1 MNKHFMLLAALM
13 MSGSGA
19 MANDFHPDF
28 PLLDKNGAPVIE
40 SGNALSTMV
49 TCGECHDTV
58 FITESS
64 DHADAGEQQLG
75 SSGLRHEWQAGPGYY
90 GGWNP
95 LSYDSAFGNTGEIDS
110 DAWLKRFGARH
121 VGGGPVSDRV
131 EMACLLCHSDL
142 TNQAERE
149 LALQQ
154 GDFDWAN
161 SAPLSQ
167 REILHRTHEG
177 WQWNPDMFQPDG
189 SLNPGVLDIRKP
201 RDENCAQCHG
211 QVDNSIDEPLTITAD
226 LSGRSMTERTG
237 QIVSPQ
243 KLLNSGLNLAN
254 KESLNHAFDVHS
266 DRVVGCIN
274 CHYSLNNPVYFQ
286 QREESRPV
294 HLDFDP
300 RRLTSADYL
309 ERPLHQFAKGKSIL
323 GLAAA
328 GSENSLR
335 RCESCHDASNVHD
348 WLPYKERHFNSLA
361 CESCHIPTLY
371 GPALQSL
378 DWTLVDRNGQPQRQ
392 YRDIEGD
399 PSTAESL
406 VHGYRPVMLARENV
420 GGKRKLAPFNLV
432 TSWYWLT
439 GEPARPV
446 SREELISALYQGDE
460 LHPDLLAALDGE
472 SEDRPGNARR
482 RLDTPER
489 AEAVRR
495 RLEAS
500 GLTSVQ
506 LVSEITPFSINHNV
520 VNGEW
525 ATRDCS
531 ACHGEGS
538 VLAAAFTLSDYQP
551 GGLAPSDG
559 HYPEVKLD
567 GGIET
572 GKGGSALYLPYAGA
586 SGFYIIGLDNVTWID
601 LLGLMMLFGVS
612 LGVTGHALAR
622 YYFKRK
628 RAKLHPV
635 RSRASRR
642 VYMYDSYERL
652 WHWLQASAILLLLA
666 TGLIIHKPHIFG
678 MFSFAYVVQVH
689 NVLGFIL
696 LINAAL
702 ALFYNL
708 ASGEIRQ
715 YLPEPKG
722 FVARSMA
729 QAMYY
734 SRGIFAG
741 EPHPLEKTKENK
753 LNPLQ
758 KVTYLAILN
767 ILLPAQVITGVLI
780 WGLQEW
786 PDVAIAFGGLPVLAP
801 IHTLVAWAFSAFIV
815 MHVYLTTAAGET
827 PGAGIK
833 SMVSGWE
840 DVGEHAPATANGTSE
855 NKESSHD

>member
-1 MNKHFMLLAALM
+1 MNKRFILLAVLM
-13 MSGSGA
+13 MSGSSA

-58 FITESS
+58 FIAESS

-95 LSYDSAFGNTGEIDS
+95 LSYDSAFGEQGEIDS
-110 DAWLKRFGARH
+110 AAWLKLFGARH
-121 VGGGPVSDRV
+121 IGGGPVSDRV
-131 EMACLLCHSDL
+131 EMACLLCHSDI
-142 TNQAERE
+142 TKQPERGQ
-149 LALQQ
+149 ALQQ
-154 GDFDWAN
+154 GDFEWAN

-167 REILHRTHEG
+167 REILNRTDEG

-189 SLNPGVLDIRKP
+189 SLNQGVLDIRKP

-211 QVDNSIDEPLTITAD
+211 QVDNSIDTPLTVTAD

-237 QIVSPQ
+237 QIFSPQ
-243 KLLNSGLNLAN
+243 KLLNSGLNLVD

-361 CESCHIPTLY
+361 CESCHIPKLY

-378 DWTLVDRNGQPQRQ
+378 DWTLVDPNGQPQRQ

-406 VHGYRPVMLARENV
+406 VHGYRPVMLARENI

-446 SREELISALYQGDE
+446 SREELVSALYQGEE
-460 LHPDLLAALDGE
+460 LHPDLLAALEGDND
-472 SEDRPGNARR
+472 DRPGSAQL

-500 GLTSVQ
+500 GLSHVQ
-506 LVSEITPFSINHNV
+506 LVSDITPFSINHNV

-531 ACHGEGS
+531 ACHGADS
-538 VLAAAFTLSDYQP
+538 ILAAAFTLSDYQP

-559 HYPEVKLD
+559 HFPEVWLD
-567 GGIET
+567 GEIKT
-572 GKGGSALYLPYAGA
+572 GAGGSAWYLPYAGA

-628 RAKLHPV
+628 RAKLHPAQH
-635 RSRASRR
+635 RASRR

-780 WGLQEW
+780 WGLQKW
-786 PDVAIAFGGLPVLAP
+786 PNLAIAFGGLPILAP

-840 DVGEHAPATANGTSE
+840 DVEEHAPATADENSE